1 MVKWILL
8 EFEKDCD
15 RMYKLKIDCGLDV
28 TSQKFKKFDFKPHS
42 EGLLRRHRQI
52 DHHLKETMQNLVLSF
67 EFDIRRHVEI
77 LETLGYEIDTIK
89 CNKCDY
95 KILHEQTNHSEN

>member
-1 MVKWILL
+1 
-8 EFEKDCD
+8 
-15 RMYKLKIDCGLDV
+15 
-28 TSQKFKKFDFKPHS
+28 
-42 EGLLRRHRQI
+42 
-52 DHHLKETMQNLVLSF
+52 MQNLVLSF

-77 LETLGYEIDTIK
+77 LETLGYVIDTIK

>member
-1 MVKWILL
+1 
-8 EFEKDCD
+8 
-15 RMYKLKIDCGLDV
+15 
-28 TSQKFKKFDFKPHS
+28 
-42 EGLLRRHRQI
+42 
-52 DHHLKETMQNLVLSF
+52 MQNLVLSF

-77 LETLGYEIDTIK
+77 LETVGYEIDTIK